1 MRIRRFS
8 PVSCCYHTRFVDCS
22 EADYAR
28 YMRGGV
34 SIHRAFPHL
43 SPADKDFIRYGI
55 LPDEW
60 DASLDEMWGI
70 FCEGDAK
77 YDSSARAM
85 TM

>member
-1 MRIRRFS
+1 MLVRRYS
-8 PVSCCYHTRFVDCS
+8 PISNRYHVRKVHCTKAEF
-22 EADYAR
+22 AR

-70 FCEGDAK
+70 FCESDAK